1 MNVVGNV
8 LWFILCGLII
18 GIFWVIVGL
27 FWCIT
32 LVGIPIGVQC
42 FKCSRMAFFPFGKDV
57 FYSNKMSSF
66 LLNFLWII
74 FGGIELAI
82 TSCVFGA
89 LLCVTIIGI
98 PFGIQCFKIAKLS
111 LMPFGTEI
119 INLK

>member
-8 LWFILCGLII
+8 LWFILCGLIL
-18 GIFWVIVGL
+18 GIFWVLVGI

-32 LVGIPIGVQC
+32 LVGIPIGIQC
-42 FKCSRMAFFPFGKDV
+42 FKFSRMAFFPFGKDI
-57 FYSNKMSSF
+57 FYSNNMSSF

-82 TSCVFGA
+82 ASCVFGV

-111 LMPFGTEI
+111 LMPFGAEI
-119 INLK
+119 INL